1 MSTPNILD
9 AIKIEAKIENKKLF
23 IVIGGVAGIGKSTFI
38 DEELNEFSFDE
49 FSVIGF
55 DKTLNDVYFR
65 EETYTEKN
73 QKWLAS
79 SKVEKGLFNL
89 KTRGELMQNLLH
101 KKNIVIDQTNL
112 TNVER
117 VDWLKYVDQRDFIK
131 VFIRLT
137 ADKETIFNQLDKRD
151 KEEGKHIPK
160 DVIEK
165 MIEREEFEDNNIIE
179 LYDYFNHVLEVDQ
192 DEIKRVVFITD
203 D

>member
-1 MSTPNILD
+1 MATPNILD

-38 DEELNEFSFDE
+38 DENLNEFSFDE
-49 FSVIGF
+49 FSVVGF
-55 DKTLNDVYFR
+55 DATLNDVYFR

-79 SKVEKGLFNL
+79 STVDKGLFNL
-89 KTRGELMQNLLH
+89 KTRGDLMQNLLH

-117 VDWLKYVDQRDFIK
+117 VDWLKYVDQRDYIK

-137 ADKETIFNQLDKRD
+137 SDKETIFSQVEKRD

-179 LYDYFNHVLEVDQ
+179 LYNHFNYVLEVHQ